1 MTDDARLDLAV
12 VGAGAAGSF
21 VAQRMQ
27 AARPDWSIALF
38 ERTDRIGGRLRSMRV
53 DGLDHP
59 IELGGMRFLTSH
71 GHIQDVVTSFGIATH
86 PFDRTGGSERSFL
99 RGHFGSGAG
108 DPAAGAG
115 YDLPESQRG
124 RSALELTL
132 GAFEEI
138 VPGAAALDGAGWSRI
153 RATREY
159 LGRPLTDWSIG
170 DALESELGPEGHRF
184 VNDAFGYDSGMRAFN
199 VGDAMQYLLGGGDP
213 SAEART
219 PDDGMAAI
227 PRALAS
233 DFEASGGSVRLR
245 HELQSHA
252 VEGDLHRLRF
262 TNGSTVNAKRV
273 VLALAVPA
281 LRLLADASSVLATET
296 VRRIFESVEA
306 FPAAKLYLWFDGP
319 WWGSD
324 DPLIRLTTDLPPRKV
339 FYFGARSDAPAAL
352 LAAYTDGLD
361 TEPWRRLGDGSPA
374 GSAAPT
380 PMLAAAREYLRAM
393 HPRIADTPQPAGSA
407 FILWGSDPH
416 ETGWTF
422 WRAGV
427 RSDEIIATAIQP
439 DPGVRL
445 FICGESFSRAQA
457 WAEGALETADAVVQ
471 ALQAEER

>member
-1 MTDDARLDLAV
+1 
-12 VGAGAAGSF
+12 
-21 VAQRMQ
+21 MQ

-38 ERTDRIGGRLRSMRV
+38 ERTDRIGGRLRSMLV
-53 DGLDHP
+53 DGLEHP

-71 GHIQDVVTSFGIATH
+71 RHIQDVVTSLGIATH
-86 PFDRTGGSERSFL
+86 PFDPTGGSERSFL

-124 RSALELTL
+124 RSALKL
-132 GAFEEI
+132 GLAAFERI

-153 RATREY
+153 RATQEY
-159 LGRPLTDWSIG
+159 LGRPLTDWTIG
-170 DALESELGPEGHRF
+170 DALESGLGREGHRF

-199 VGDAMQYLLGGGDP
+199 LGDAMEHLLGGGDP

-219 PDDGMAAI
+219 PDDGMDAV
-227 PRALAS
+227 PRALVS
-233 DFEASGGSVRLR
+233 DFETNGGSVRLR

-252 VEGDLHRLRF
+252 VEGDRHRLRF
-262 TNGSTVNAKRV
+262 TNGSEVLARRV
-273 VLALAVPA
+273 VLALAIPA
-281 LRLLADASSVLATET
+281 LRLLADASPVLATAT
-296 VRRIFESVEA
+296 VRRIIDSVEA
-306 FPAAKLYLWFDGP
+306 FPAAKLYLWFDEP
-319 WWGSD
+319 WWGTD
-324 DPLIRLTTDLPPRKV
+324 DPVIRLTTDLPPRKT
-339 FYFGARSDAPAAL
+339 FYFGARSNAPAAL

-361 TEPWRRLGDGSPA
+361 TEPWRRLSDGAPA
-374 GSAAPT
+374 GSAAPA

-393 HPRIADTPQPAGSA
+393 HPANADPPQPAGSA

-427 RSDEIIATAIQP
+427 RSDDVMAAALQP
-439 DPGVRL
+439 DPGIEL

-471 ALQAEER
+471 ALK